1 MKLLAL
7 FSPMAMFADFFM
19 GLIACFFA
27 YKLLQKGKIA
37 PPTSQTF
44 IYSWSLA
51 ILLLAIGVFFG
62 GIIEGIKATHT
73 REFLRPFHILLAIF
87 VGASTSVQV
96 FGTMNLTLREG
107 VWRSLLFGIG
117 GAGFAIYT
125 VIILVFNTVSFKV
138 PFIILNTL
146 GLIALFVHYFLS
158 GNARISQAFSLGIVF
173 QILAVMVFFGGF
185 GLPGIIG
192 TSLLF
197 DLLMMIG
204 LYFYFRGIME
214 EQLDPVMSYP
224 SVSTT

>member
-37 PPTSQTF
+37 SPASQTF

-62 GIIEGIKATHT
+62 GIIEGTKESNPK
-73 REFLRPFHILLAIF
+73 EFLRPFHILLAIF
-87 VGASTSVQV
+87 VGGSASVQV
-96 FGTMNLTLREG
+96 FGTMHLTLREG
-107 VWRSLLFGIG
+107 VLRSLLFGVG

-125 VIILVFNTVSFKV
+125 VIILVFNSVSFKV
-138 PFIILNTL
+138 PYIILNML
-146 GLIALFVHYFLS
+146 GLIGLFVHYFLS
-158 GNARISQAFSLGIVF
+158 GNARISQAFSLGIIF
-173 QILAVMVFFGGF
+173 QILAVFVFFGGF

-204 LYFYFRGIME
+204 LYFYYKGIME
-214 EQLDPVMSYP
+214 EQLEPVMPYP
-224 SVSTT
+224 TVSVS